1 MDRWVVH
8 SAHQLFL
15 LSRNPSFLWPAC
27 SPGGSVAPAITI
39 YHFNLF
45 FLLKEVSILAIFMFL
60 VFFPLDPASSLRDSS
75 VTVAFFLKL
84 VYFKRK
90 GKKRRKDNGIA
101 KWLPGHV
108 TDLSPTLYSV
118 IKPDVFNIYYH
129 SDCLSSAPASPL
141 KSSMTVYELVHLTLL
156 GHNTISAVGTPQWV
170 FQNHSEECIQSSWRD
185 ARHIVIDGFPCSI
198 WMEIKNR

>member
-8 SAHQLFL
+8 SVISYFYCRGIPASSGLHARLAVQLPL
-15 LSRNPSFLWPAC
+15 LSQFTTLIFFFIE
-27 SPGGSVAPAITI
+27 GGQYLSYLYVLG
-39 YHFNLF
+39 F
-45 FLLKEVSILAIFMFL
+45 
-60 VFFPLDPASSLRDSS
+60 FFPLDPASSLRDSS

-108 TDLSPTLYSV
+108 TDSSPTLYSV

-141 KSSMTVYELVHLTLL
+141 KSSMTVYGLVHLTLL

-170 FQNHSEECIQSSWRD
+170 FQNHSEECTQSSWRD

>member
-1 MDRWVVH
+1 MP
-8 SAHQLFL
+8 L
-15 LSRNPSFLWPAC
+15 LSQFTTLIFFFIE
-27 SPGGSVAPAITI
+27 GGQYLSYLYVLG
-39 YHFNLF
+39 F
-45 FLLKEVSILAIFMFL
+45 
-60 VFFPLDPASSLRDSS
+60 FFPLDPASSLRDSS

-108 TDLSPTLYSV
+108 TDSSPTLYSV

-141 KSSMTVYELVHLTLL
+141 KSSMTVYGLVHLTLL
-156 GHNTISAVGTPQWV
+156 GHNTISAVGTPQ
-170 FQNHSEECIQSSWRD
+170 
-185 ARHIVIDGFPCSI
+185 
-198 WMEIKNR
+198 